1 MNDFLRM
8 WGRLPSL
15 LETADHMILAALFIF
30 SLAVIILVMSSNCV
44 QTQIDWVADN
54 NFWMKK
60 V

>member
-1 MNDFLRM
+1 M

-15 LETADHMILAALFIF
+15 LETADQMVLGTLFIF

-44 QTQIDWVADN
+44 QTQIDWIADN
-54 NFWMKK
+54 NLWMKK

>member
-1 MNDFLRM
+1 M

-15 LETADHMILAALFIF
+15 LETADQMVLGALFIF

-44 QTQIDWVADN
+44 QTQIDWIADDN

>member
-1 MNDFLRM
+1 M
-8 WGRLPSL
+8 WGRLPFL

-30 SLAVIILVMSSNCV
+30 SLAVIILIMSSNCV